1 MNGNEQIQQSRRFK
15 GISGSTL
22 KIIAIATML
31 IDHIGAVIV
40 ERMILRGVP
49 FVGMS
54 IKELYLLD
62 QVLRSIGRIG
72 FPLFCFLLVEG
83 FVHTKNRVKYG
94 LRLGL
99 FALLSE
105 IPFNLA
111 FSGKVFL
118 LKYQNVFFT
127 LLIGFLVMAAFRQ
140 IEEKYREKRL
150 LSVILMVVSLA
161 AGMAMAVLLKTDYDY
176 LGVLSIVVLYVFRA
190 YRPFQMLCGALS
202 FMWEIPAPAAF
213 LAAACYNGRRG
224 LRLKYIFY
232 IFYPAHLLILYF
244 VAVILGIA

>member
-1 MNGNEQIQQSRRFK
+1 MSSNEQMQQSGKRK

-22 KIIAIATML
+22 KIIAIVTML

-49 FVGMS
+49 FGGMS
-54 IKELYLLD
+54 MKDLYLLD

-118 LKYQNVFFT
+118 TKYQNVFFT

-150 LSVILMVVSLA
+150 LSLLLVVISLMT
-161 AGMAMAVLLKTDYDY
+161 GMAVAVLLKTDYDY
-176 LGVLSIVVLYVFRA
+176 LGIFSIAVLYVFRT

-224 LRLKYIFY
+224 LKLKYIFY
-232 IFYPAHLLILYF
+232 LFYPTHLLILYF
-244 VAVILGIA
+244 IAVILGIA